1 MSTYLGRYEDVSTSN
16 TFCFHQN
23 SRARISKKS
32 QRRQRRQK
40 KDHRFCMESGLRSY
54 RVFSLILFTVSFF
67 CLIRFVYSS
76 SNSTTT
82 SVCCSEWNGYPPNF
96 WLDVLSMSGRTQVI
110 SVAESVCPE
119 KLRLLPCLPNVPAS
133 RCPAMTCLSLYRPH
147 ADHQD
152 WIDFAN
158 SFVLV

>member
-1 MSTYLGRYEDVSTSN
+1 MSTFQTQHFLFSSKLESKN
-16 TFCFHQN
+16 LEKE
-23 SRARISKKS
+23 SKKT
-32 QRRQRRQK
+32 K
-40 KDHRFCMESGLRSY
+40 KTKEDSRFCMESGLGSY

-67 CLIRFVYSS
+67 WFDSFRFVYSS

-82 SVCCSEWNGYPPNF
+82 SVCCSEWNGYPLNF

-133 RCPAMTCLSLYRPH
+133 RCPAMTCLSLYRPRRPSRL
-147 ADHQD
+147 A
-152 WIDFAN
+152 
-158 SFVLV
+158 

>member
-1 MSTYLGRYEDVSTSN
+1 MSTYQVGMYEHVSSSTLSVFIK
-16 TFCFHQN
+16 TREQE
-23 SRARISKKS
+23 SRERVKEEKGEKKS
-32 QRRQRRQK
+32 RL
-40 KDHRFCMESGLRSY
+40 CMESGLSSC

-76 SNSTTT
+76 SNSKTT

-96 WLDVLSMSGRTQVI
+96 WLNVPSMSGRTQVI
-110 SVAESVCPE
+110 SVTEPVCPE

-147 ADHQD
+147 RPSKLA
-152 WIDFAN
+152 
-158 SFVLV
+158 